1 MEKDLEN
8 FNYLSKKKYA
18 DIDKD
23 LEELENEICESKG
36 KKDHNMSGDCNIVL
50 FNQ

>member
-23 LEELENEICESKG
+23 LEELENEIGKSKSI
-36 KKDHNMSGDCNIVL
+36 KDHNYSGDCNIL
-50 FNQ
+50 F